1 MPQINQSLIII
12 LLISYITIVTYVGY
26 HYRKNKDDED
36 YFLASRQLP
45 AWLLSITFIASWW
58 GGGSAIDLVDQAFTQ
73 GISSFWIY
81 GVSVLLSTFLM
92 WVFAAGIRRVTT
104 LSQPELMAQRYDN
117 RCAFLLALFIL
128 IFMGI
133 SSSIQ
138 VIVIGKFFQV
148 FLNTDY
154 TTGAVIGTLLVL
166 FYSLFGGFKGVV
178 LTDLVQFIF
187 FLFASIFLFCFT
199 YDAAGGWQ
207 NISTSLAQHSTLGY
221 TSFFHNI
228 ENNLA
233 YVVTFG
239 SSWMIQANV
248 WQRISAARSP
258 KDAKRMMMISF
269 WIFIPLYLTTTLIGM
284 FSSVIYETLP
294 AEGIISQLLLQMEMP
309 FVAAIIFV
317 GLCSAIMSTM
327 DSMFNTGALSLTV
340 DIYKKHISPH
350 LPEKNYVRIA
360 RWATL
365 LMGSIALFIGIR
377 VQSVLTISWIGADF
391 IATGVFVPLV
401 LGFFWKRGT
410 SLAAYS
416 SMLFGLIFS
425 SYNLMIALG
434 IDLPIA
440 WEIASTR
447 QAVIGMCSS
456 LAIYITVSLLTASEH
471 EQQKAASFIRQVGL
485 IKIK

>member
-1 MPQINQSLIII
+1 MPQINQTLIII
-12 LLISYITIVTYVGY
+12 LLISYTAIITYVGY
-26 HYRKNKDDED
+26 HYRKNKDNED

-58 GGGSAIDLVDQAFTQ
+58 GGGSAVDLVDQAFSQ

-81 GVSVLLSTFLM
+81 GVSVLLATFLM
-92 WVFAAGIRRVTT
+92 WIFAAGIRRVTT
-104 LSQPELMAQRYDN
+104 LSQPEMMAQRYDN

-154 TTGAVIGTLLVL
+154 ATGAVIGTLLVL

-178 LTDLVQFIF
+178 LTDLVQFVF
-187 FLFASIFLFCFT
+187 FLSASIFLLFFT
-199 YDAAGGWQ
+199 YYAAGGWH
-207 NISTSLAQHSTLGY
+207 NISTSLAQNTTPGY

-248 WQRISAARSP
+248 WQRIAAARNP

-269 WIFIPLYLTTTLIGM
+269 WVFIPLYLATTTIGM
-284 FSSVIYETLP
+284 FSSVIYDSLP
-294 AEGIISQLLLQMEMP
+294 PQGIVAELLLHMQMP
-309 FVAAIIFV
+309 LLAAIIFV

-340 DIYKKHISPH
+340 DIYKKHISPN
-350 LPEKNYVRIA
+350 LPQKTYVRIA
-360 RWATL
+360 RYATL
-365 LMGSIALFIGIR
+365 LMGSVALFIGIR

-410 SLAAYS
+410 SKAAFS
-416 SMLFGLIFS
+416 SMIFGLIFS

-434 IDLPIA
+434 VDLPIA

-447 QAVIGMCSS
+447 QAVTGMCTS
-456 LAIYITVSLLTASEH
+456 LIIYICVSLLTSSQSEK
-471 EQQKAASFIRQVGL
+471 QKAEAFIRKVGL